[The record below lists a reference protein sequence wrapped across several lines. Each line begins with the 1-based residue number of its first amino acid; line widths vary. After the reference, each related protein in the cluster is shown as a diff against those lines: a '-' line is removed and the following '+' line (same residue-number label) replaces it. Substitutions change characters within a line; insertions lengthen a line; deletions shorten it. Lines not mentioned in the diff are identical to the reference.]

1 MYALDDS
8 PLFSFQGRHCEELG
22 VAFVPT
28 QYPFVPA
35 QTIPTLTVSGRHGTL
50 RYPGRTFKPRYL
62 KGTLYWLGADGEPV
76 TQHEMLSR
84 ASDIALWLCGQDGR
98 GELVLDAMPDRY
110 FVAEVDAETVLRDV
124 DWANGSAAVSFTCQ
138 PFARSV
144 RKDSVTM
151 VAQAG
156 TTQSASLSVSGN
168 VQTPLA
174 FRVTNTDGDTMDTL
188 QITAPDTAFFFS
200 TLGLEPGETLSGSYT
215 QDDLLRLSILSV
227 SGAERSAMAMRA
239 PESDD
244 DLMLM
249 PGANAVA
256 VRAQRACSV
265 VLEARGR
272 WL

>member
-62 KGTLYWLGADGEPV
+62 KGTLYWL
-76 TQHEMLSR
+76 
-84 ASDIALWLCGQDGR
+84 CGQDGR

-144 RKDSVTM
+144 RKDGVTM